1 MSQSTVVSG
10 LSSAV
15 SARESVAAIPAKWLP
30 WSRALWIFIALTS
43 IVTFGGLLY
52 LTRQF
57 SDQLPPRIA
66 DGLSQLGW
74 TNDGY
79 FWFHATFMALSFV
92 CYFAIGTFIYLVR
105 PNDRM
110 AWFASILLIAFG
122 GEIAYPLTA
131 EFIGKFTT
139 APLFFRAPYLVNNLF
154 SWGFLG
160 AFLAL
165 FPDGRFVPRWSRFVA
180 LFGFCF
186 SFGFSIFPSQFG
198 APEGPFFAV
207 VMAGALFLFG
217 GSLYAQIWRYRH
229 YSTRL
234 QKQQTKWL
242 IYGLA
247 LIVGFVFVI
256 TTAIYLFL
264 PTQQVTPAT
273 YLLAD
278 LAYFLANLTFLFL
291 PLSIGIAIVRYRLWD
306 IDIIIRKTV
315 TYTIVV
321 ALLLIVYF
329 SIVILLQQIFATV
342 TGLGGNEIITV
353 ISTLAIAAL
362 FVPLRNKIQDVI
374 DKRFYRKKYDA
385 QQVLQKFA
393 ETVRDETDID
403 KLTTELVN
411 VVQET
416 MQPKS
421 VSVWLKAD
429 DGRQTTGNR
438 QHATDDGG

>member
-1 MSQSTVVSG
+1 MNQSTVVSG

-15 SARESVAAIPAKWLP
+15 SARESVAAIPTKWQP

-43 IVTFGGLLY
+43 IVTFGGMLY

-57 SDQLPPRIA
+57 SDALPTRIT
-66 DGLSQLGW
+66 DGLSQLNW
-74 TNDGY
+74 TKDGY
-79 FWFHATFMALSFV
+79 FWFHTAFMTLSFI

-122 GEIAYPLTA
+122 GEIAYPLAA

-256 TTAIYLFL
+256 TTVIYLFL

-306 IDIIIRKTV
+306 IDIIIRKTL
-315 TYTIVV
+315 TYALVV
-321 ALLLIVYF
+321 ALLAIVYF
-329 SIVILLQQIFATV
+329 GIVILFQQLFANV
-342 TGLGGNEIITV
+342 TGLQGNEIITV

-362 FVPLRNKIQDVI
+362 FVPLRNRIQAMI

-393 ETVRDETDID
+393 ETVRDETDLD
-403 KLTTELVN
+403 KLTAELVN

-421 VSVWLKAD
+421 VSVWLRK
-429 DGRQTTGNR
+429 
-438 QHATDDGG
+438 DGGGK